1 MRPITT
7 NGTDGKIPVPDHSRG
22 EAWKYEAQEDVCS
35 FCQSIGEC
43 PLGTGGWQFMLDKQ
57 ASEEKGYPDFRLRR
71 CDRWLAADSQE
82 RAEKMLGARFAERTF
97 ETFEV
102 KKENAEAF
110 EKCKAYADRLNH
122 DTERGLLIVGPVGTG
137 KTHLA
142 AAIIKKAFDKM
153 IPAAMISAPEL
164 LREIQKGFEDAESRY
179 LAEKVKSKTFLVL
192 DDLGAEMTTDWTV
205 KEFYM
210 LLDDRYKRKLPTV
223 ITTNCLPDE
232 LEKAVGARVA
242 DRLRETSEIV
252 KIGGKSWRKFKGEEY
267 IENQTS

>member
-1 MRPITT
+1 MLRNRNLKNPPSARVPKNTPEGLSGWAKHIDLMIRIDNRDPPEIERLIRWCQQDRFWAKYFEYKTQGEMGNIGSSITITAHDRRECWMRPITT

-122 DTERGLLIVGPVGTG
+122 DTERAAHCICRHGE
-137 KTHLA
+137 THLA
-142 AAIIKKAFDKM
+142 AAIIKG
-153 IPAAMISAPEL
+153 I
-164 LREIQKGFEDAESRY
+164 
-179 LAEKVKSKTFLVL
+179 
-192 DDLGAEMTTDWTV
+192 
-205 KEFYM
+205 
-210 LLDDRYKRKLPTV
+210 
-223 ITTNCLPDE
+223 
-232 LEKAVGARVA
+232 
-242 DRLRETSEIV
+242 
-252 KIGGKSWRKFKGEEY
+252 
-267 IENQTS
+267 